1 MKRIHLLAVVLLIVS
16 LFAGSLAA
24 SAATVKVGVI
34 APTTGPLASIGNA
47 VVDGVKLAVKVIN
60 EKGVNGN
67 KLELV
72 IYDDRNIPDEAVSAA
87 KRLISGDKVPVIIG
101 SVGSS
106 ATAAVQQITMRER
119 IPTITPVSMAP
130 KLTELG
136 DKFFFRATA
145 TAAMREVVFA
155 KFVSQKLKAKT
166 VAFLAANDDLGRST
180 VDAATREYARYG
192 SPKVISTAYFEP
204 TSTDFS
210 AELVKIRALK
220 PDVVYLVA
228 DSTRASIIVK
238 QLRTLALDATVVA
251 SAEAATNEFIRFA
264 GPAAEGV
271 YFPLDWA
278 VTYDDDASVE
288 FLKLYKKEYGKLP
301 ETKFA
306 VQGWETAWVVAE
318 AIRLAGADLTP
329 AGIRDGISRVSWVGP
344 RGLFDF
350 DEKGQVKIESK
361 VTVIKNGKFVLAK

>member
-1 MKRIHLLAVVLLIVS
+1 MKRALVTVVLLV
-16 LFAGSLAA
+16 LSLAA
-24 SAATVKVGVI
+24 ASLTAQAGTVKVGVI
-34 APTTGPLASIGNA
+34 TPTTGSMASIGNA
-47 VVDGVKLAVKVIN
+47 VLDGIKLAVKLIN
-60 EKGVNGN
+60 EKGINGN

-106 ATAAVQQITMRER
+106 PTAAVQQITMKAQ

-136 DKFFFRATA
+136 DKYFFRATA

-155 KFVSQKLKAKT
+155 KFVSQRLRAKT

-180 VDAATREYARYG
+180 VEAAVKEYGRYAT
-192 SPKVISTAYFEP
+192 PKVVSTAYFEP
-204 TSTDFS
+204 GSTDFS
-210 AELVKIRALK
+210 AELAKIRALN
-220 PDVVYLVA
+220 PDVIYLVA

-238 QLRTLALDATVVA
+238 QLRALKVSSIVVA
-251 SAEAATNEFIRFA
+251 SAEAATNEFIRLA
-264 GPAAEGV
+264 GPASEGI

-278 VTYDDDASVE
+278 VTFDDEASLE
-288 FLKLYKKEYGKLP
+288 FLSQYKKEYGKLP

-318 AIRLAGADLTP
+318 AVRLAGKDLTP
-329 AGIRDGISRVSWVGP
+329 SGIREGLTKVKWTGP
-344 RGLFDF
+344 RGVFDF
-350 DEKGQVKIESK
+350 DEKGQVKIESRIAI
-361 VTVIKNGKFVLAK
+361 IKDGKFVVAK